1 MGPGAA
7 AAAAAAAAASS
18 SNLHRSFGSSD
29 QLHSMEQL
37 MQQQAAA
44 GVGGHDDQG
53 NAAGLGVLGNSM
65 SSNNLAAV
73 AAAAGLSAN
82 AAASLGLGNSMASAS
97 FDSGLNLMDQHHQ
110 AGGLGGLLGSYPY
123 LSNAGDASAAGGL
136 YRGAAGPGGRSLSH
150 PCLSMSAMAAM
161 AAQQQAQQ
169 QHQQQNAA
177 AAAAAAAVAG
187 RLFGQQNAAA
197 AAALLQAQ
205 AQAAGLSN
213 LQDFQQ
219 QQHQHM
225 ALQQLLQAN
234 LHAQQLAGA
243 ANLHAAQQALLQAG
257 MHPQQLAAAGLL
269 NPASLAGLGLPASS
283 SYGTLHNLGA
293 LQLQSAAAAAASA
306 AAAAAAGGSGIP
318 RGASTGSLTG
328 LGGMDGRGHRG
339 GDGGAG
345 SSGGSRGGGR
355 LSRRAADP
363 AVEAERKAQQERL
376 FALDVDRIMS
386 GEDKRTTL
394 MIKNIPN
401 KYTQKMLL
409 QVRRVWLGAF
419 SACACWC
426 LHVPQVQFL
435 MSAHMQQW
443 IWIAWHLSVLLVSCC
458 KCCVPRAFCDFRILG
473 FVLLSSVQSSN
484 HSGVYCCAAVLQ
496 TIEEQFKGTFDFFY
510 LPIDFKNKCNVGYA
524 FINMLK
530 PQYIPPLVVRFN
542 NKRWDKFNSEKVRRS
557 SLQ

>member
-1 MGPGAA
+1 
-7 AAAAAAAAASS
+7 
-18 SNLHRSFGSSD
+18 
-29 QLHSMEQL
+29 
-37 MQQQAAA
+37 
-44 GVGGHDDQG
+44 
-53 NAAGLGVLGNSM
+53 
-65 SSNNLAAV
+65 
-73 AAAAGLSAN
+73 
-82 AAASLGLGNSMASAS
+82 
-97 FDSGLNLMDQHHQ
+97 
-110 AGGLGGLLGSYPY
+110 
-123 LSNAGDASAAGGL
+123 
-136 YRGAAGPGGRSLSH
+136 
-150 PCLSMSAMAAM
+150 MAAM

-169 QHQQQNAA
+169 QHQHQQHHQQQNAA
-177 AAAAAAAVAG
+177 AAAAAVAAG
-187 RLFGQQNAAA
+187 RLLGQQNAAA

-339 GDGGAG
+339 GDSGAG

-376 FALDVDRIMS
+376 FALDVHRIMS

-409 QVRRVWLGAF
+409 QVRCVAGCLQLLCVDVGACF
-419 SACACWC
+419 VMAGTCGKFTWIMNTG
-426 LHVPQVQFL
+426 HVL
-435 MSAHMQQW
+435 
-443 IWIAWHLSVLLVSCC
+443 VL
-458 KCCVPRAFCDFRILG
+458 A
-473 FVLLSSVQSSN
+473 
-484 HSGVYCCAAVLQ
+484 
-496 TIEEQFKGTFDFFY
+496 
-510 LPIDFKNKCNVGYA
+510 
-524 FINMLK
+524 
-530 PQYIPPLVVRFN
+530 
-542 NKRWDKFNSEKVRRS
+542 
-557 SLQ
+557 